1 MAFMIYRLDFDL
13 VRDSI
18 SLYIQRSS
26 IPVVINELL
35 DKNVSQRNG
44 VDCGKKNFSG

>member
-1 MAFMIYRLDFDL
+1 MAFMIYRFDFDL
-13 VRDSI
+13 VKASI

-35 DKNVSQRNG
+35 DKKCEWMKQNRLQQEE
-44 VDCGKKNFSG
+44 F